1 MKRRTAPYELNIRE
15 TSSYKTELSC
25 FPLHAHALRLLMGKL
40 PCFNLLFIASVF
52 YQQKTELKIPEHLA
66 WPSAVDKNAF
76 KQDREYFISLKKSIR
91 GGNTVR

>member
-1 MKRRTAPYELNIRE
+1 MRRRTAPYELNIRE

-52 YQQKTELKIPEHLA
+52 YQQKTVCAKNPRTPRLA
-66 WPSAVDKNAF
+66 FSYGQKC
-76 KQDREYFISLKKSIR
+76 I
-91 GGNTVR
+91 